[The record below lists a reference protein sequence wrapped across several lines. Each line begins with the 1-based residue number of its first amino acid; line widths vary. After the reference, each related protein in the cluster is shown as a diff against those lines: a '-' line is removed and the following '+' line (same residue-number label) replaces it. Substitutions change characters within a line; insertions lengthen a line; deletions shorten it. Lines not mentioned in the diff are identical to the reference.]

1 MWGLNQPSIWNAPN
15 KEAIMEYV
23 IVQFRESRTVLID
36 DKASGPTNETLR
48 VTEGFHTFSLAGPA
62 NFTPT
67 EQTVEIKN
75 TTQVSPQGVSF
86 A

>member
-1 MWGLNQPSIWNAPN
+1 
-15 KEAIMEYV
+15 MEYV
-23 IVQFRESRTVLID
+23 IVHFRESRTVLID
-36 DKASGPTNETLR
+36 GKESGATNETLR
-48 VTEGFHTFSLAGPA
+48 VDEAFHTFSLAGPA

-75 TTQVSPQGVSF
+75 STQICPKEVSF